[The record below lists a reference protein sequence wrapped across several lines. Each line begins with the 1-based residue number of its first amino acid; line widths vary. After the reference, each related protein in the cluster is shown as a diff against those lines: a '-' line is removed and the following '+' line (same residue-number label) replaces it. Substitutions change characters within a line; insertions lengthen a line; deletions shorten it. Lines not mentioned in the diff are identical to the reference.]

1 MVAPR
6 PFRLTEAPSRSVPE
20 PEIKVGLRMNSE
32 PSEKVRKG
40 PEVSRELFGGV
51 LDFDAAGHYPG
62 LELLNFVYCSE
73 GNNPLPSQEVVKITR
88 RSHDFGRRLVWD
100 GNFKDDSRRHDV
112 LLNDTDAEETLR
124 ELLRCLQLSIPN
136 GTKEPK
142 WSRAHF
148 FPYTPS
154 LIHWDARERYGNI
167 RLERLYLRGGGALA
181 FKILRFD
188 PNAVRLQRIRE
199 GFDRLYSATS
209 DSPLEILASFI
220 NAQSKVDEQPVS
232 DDIEKSTR
240 ANIDG
245 FENVYRDGIL
255 NILEQGDTT
264 SVAKTRAVMGWTA
277 LWLVLAQNRRARQS
291 LGMQESPIVCDCGAG
306 SPQLRRVS
314 QRCLQEVL
322 GNIVNA
328 VVKAEP
334 KIASAQRNKIRSFF
348 WATAAA
354 NGFLN
359 AWRGRKHFTL
369 SVDALE
375 MIVLATIPTGSE
387 MPFEQFVTEV
397 LYDQL
402 GIAVGRGAA
411 ETSGLIN
418 SIDASIFEE
427 NEGQL
432 ALQMIAAGLVTQ
444 YSDATRM
451 VSPATAS

>member
-1 MVAPR
+1 MQDTSAEQAR
-6 PFRLTEAPSRSVPE
+6 R
-20 PEIKVGLRMNSE
+20 
-32 PSEKVRKG
+32 G
-40 PEVSRELFGGV
+40 PDVSRELFGGV

-62 LELLNFVYCSE
+62 LELLNLIYCGDGE
-73 GNNPLPSQEVVKITR
+73 DPLPQTETIKITR

-100 GNFKDDSRRHDV
+100 GAFKNDARRHDV
-112 LLNDTDAEETLR
+112 LLDDTSAEETLR
-124 ELLRCLQLSIPN
+124 ELLRCLQLEIPN

-154 LIHWDARERYGNI
+154 LIHWDARERYGGI
-167 RLERLYLRGGGALA
+167 IIERLYLRGGGALA
-181 FKILRFD
+181 FKILRSD
-188 PNAVRLQRIRE
+188 EDSARLKRINE
-199 GFDRLYSATS
+199 GFRGLYSATEGG
-209 DSPLEILASFI
+209 PLEILAGFI
-220 NAQSKVDEQPVS
+220 SEQSKSDQQPET
-232 DDIEKSTR
+232 DQIEKSTR
-240 ANIDG
+240 ANLDD

-255 NILEQGDTT
+255 NILEQGHAT
-264 SVAKTRAVMGWTA
+264 SVAKIRAVMGWTA
-277 LWLVLAQNRRARQS
+277 LWLVLMQNRRARRR
-291 LGMQESPIVCDCGAG
+291 LELDESPIVCDCGAG
-306 SPQLRRVS
+306 SPQLRRAS
-314 QRCLQEVL
+314 QRCLQEAL
-322 GNIVNA
+322 GNIVGA
-328 VVKAEP
+328 VARAEP
-334 KIASAQRNKIRSFF
+334 SIKDKKAQLNKIRSFF

-375 MIVLATIPTGSE
+375 MTVLATIPTGQE
-387 MPFEQFVTEV
+387 MSFERFAREV
-397 LYDQL
+397 LYDRL

-411 ETSGLIN
+411 EASGLVN

-451 VSPATAS
+451 VSPRTSS

>member
-1 MVAPR
+1 MQDA
-6 PFRLTEAPSRSVPE
+6 SVD
-20 PEIKVGLRMNSE
+20 KVL
-32 PSEKVRKG
+32 KG
-40 PEVSRELFGGV
+40 PEVSRQLFGGV

-62 LELLNFVYCSE
+62 LELLNFVYCGESE
-73 GNNPLPSQEVVKITR
+73 EPLPTGDSIKIKR
-88 RSHDFGRRLVWD
+88 RAHDLGRRLIWD
-100 GNFKDDSRRHDV
+100 SNFKDDPRRKSV
-112 LLNDTDAEETLR
+112 LLNDTAAEETLR
-124 ELLRCLQLSIPN
+124 ELLRCLQMEIPN

-167 RLERLYLRGGGALA
+167 LLERLYLRGGGALA
-181 FKILRFD
+181 FKILRSD
-188 PNAVRLQRIRE
+188 SDKARLERIRA
-199 GFDRLYSATS
+199 GFKQLYGATAG
-209 DSPLEILASFI
+209 SPLESLADFL
-220 NAQSKVDEQPVS
+220 NGQSKIDSQAGLDE
-232 DDIEKSTR
+232 IEKVTR
-240 ANIDG
+240 ANVDD
-245 FENVYRDGIL
+245 FEEVYRDGIL
-255 NILEQGDTT
+255 TILEQKDAT
-264 SVAKTRAVMGWTA
+264 SVAKVRAVMGWTA
-277 LWLVLAQNRRARQS
+277 LWLVLMQNRRARKS
-291 LGMQESPIVCDCGAG
+291 LDLDESPIIFDCGSG

-314 QRCLQEVL
+314 QRCLQEIL
-322 GNIVNA
+322 GNIVSA

-334 KIASAQRNKIRSFF
+334 KIPNAQRNKIRSFF

-375 MIVLATIPTGSE
+375 MIVLSSIPAGTE
-387 MPFEQFVTEV
+387 MPFERFATEV
-397 LYDQL
+397 LFDRL

-411 ETSGLIN
+411 EASGLVN

-427 NEGQL
+427 NEAQL

-451 VSPATAS
+451 VSPKSAS

>member
-1 MVAPR
+1 LNEGRTSMQD
-6 PFRLTEAPSRSVPE
+6 EA
-20 PEIKVGLRMNSE
+20 KV
-32 PSEKVRKG
+32 KARKG

-51 LDFDAAGHYPG
+51 LEFDAAGHYPG

-73 GNNPLPSQEVVKITR
+73 GEDPLPAEEIIKIKR

-100 GNFKDDSRRHDV
+100 GNFKTDPRRHDV
-112 LLNDTDAEETLR
+112 LLDDKSAEETMR
-124 ELLRCLQLSIPN
+124 ELLRCLQLEIPS

-154 LIHWDARERYGNI
+154 LIHWDARERYGKI
-167 RLERLYLRGGGALA
+167 GMERLYLRGGGALA
-181 FKILRFD
+181 FKILRSD
-188 PNAVRLQRIRE
+188 QDSARIQRIRV
-199 GFDRLYSATS
+199 GFKELYSATAE
-209 DSPLEILASFI
+209 SPLEILAEFI
-220 NAQSKVDEQPVS
+220 NGQSKSDEKPVL
-232 DDIEKSTR
+232 DDIEQATR
-240 ANIDG
+240 TNIDE
-245 FENVYRDGIL
+245 FENVYRDGVL
-255 NILEQGDTT
+255 NVLEQKDAT
-264 SVAKTRAVMGWTA
+264 SVAKVRAVMGWTG
-277 LWLVLAQNRRARQS
+277 LWLVLMQNRRARHS
-291 LGMQESPIVCDCGAG
+291 LSLEKSPIVCDCGAS

-314 QRCLQEVL
+314 QRCLQEAL
-322 GNIVNA
+322 DNIVSA
-328 VVKAEP
+328 VVNVAP
-334 KIASAQRNKIRSFF
+334 KLPNVRRNNIRSFF

-375 MIVLATIPTGSE
+375 MVVLATIPAGLE
-387 MPFEQFVTEV
+387 MPYERFVTDV
-397 LYDQL
+397 LYGHL

-411 ETSGLIN
+411 EASGLIN

-427 NEGQL
+427 NESQL

-451 VSPATAS
+451 VSPRTAS

>member
-1 MVAPR
+1 MHDV
-6 PFRLTEAPSRSVPE
+6 SVDK
-20 PEIKVGLRMNSE
+20 IM
-32 PSEKVRKG
+32 KG
-40 PEVSRELFGGV
+40 PEVSRKLFGGV

-73 GNNPLPSQEVVKITR
+73 GDEPLPAGGLVKIKR
-88 RSHDFGRRLVWD
+88 RAHDFGRRLVWD
-100 GNFKDDSRRHDV
+100 GSFKDDPRRHSV
-112 LLNDTDAEETLR
+112 LLDDTTAEATLR
-124 ELLRCLQLSIPN
+124 ELLRCLQLEIPN
-136 GTKEPK
+136 GTNEPK

-154 LIHWDARERYGNI
+154 LIHWDARERNGDI

-181 FKILRFD
+181 FKILRSD
-188 PNAVRLQRIRE
+188 PNAARLERIRD
-199 GFDRLYSATS
+199 GFKQLYGATAG
-209 DSPLEILASFI
+209 SPLEILADFL
-220 NAQSKVDEQPVS
+220 NGQSKLDMQAGLDE
-232 DDIEKSTR
+232 IEKATC
-240 ANIDG
+240 ANVDD
-245 FENVYRDGIL
+245 FEEVYRNGIL
-255 NILEQGDTT
+255 NILEQKDAT
-264 SVAKTRAVMGWTA
+264 SVAKIRAVMGWTA
-277 LWLVLAQNRRARQS
+277 LWLCLMQNRRARKS
-291 LGMQESPIVCDCGAG
+291 LDLNESPIICDCGAG
-306 SPQLRRVS
+306 SQQLRRVS

-334 KIASAQRNKIRSFF
+334 RIPNAQRNKIRSFF

-375 MIVLATIPTGSE
+375 MIVLSTIPSGTE
-387 MPFEQFVTEV
+387 MPFERFTTEV
-397 LYDQL
+397 LYDWL
-402 GIAVGRGAA
+402 GMAVGRGAA
-411 ETSGLIN
+411 EASGLVN

-427 NEGQL
+427 NEDQL

-451 VSPATAS
+451 VSPKSAW

>member
-1 MVAPR
+1 MQDGS
-6 PFRLTEAPSRSVPE
+6 TE
-20 PEIKVGLRMNSE
+20 KT
-32 PSEKVRKG
+32 RKG

-62 LELLNFVYCSE
+62 LELLNFVFCGE
-73 GNNPLPSQEVVKITR
+73 GQDTLPAGDAVKITR

-100 GNFKDDSRRHDV
+100 GAFKSDPRRHEV
-112 LLNDTDAEETLR
+112 LLDDTSAEATLR
-124 ELLRCLQLSIPN
+124 ELLRCLQLDIPN

-154 LIHWDARERYGNI
+154 LIHWDSRERSGKI
-167 RLERLYLRGGGALA
+167 RLERLYLRGGGALV
-181 FKILRFD
+181 FKVLRSDTD
-188 PNAVRLQRIRE
+188 PDRLRRIRK
-199 GFDRLYSATS
+199 GFAGLYSATV
-209 DSPLEILASFI
+209 DSPLEMLAAFI
-220 NAQSKVDEQPVS
+220 NGQSKNDVEPVT
-232 DDIEKSTR
+232 DDIEKATR
-240 ANIDG
+240 ANLDE
-245 FENVYRDGIL
+245 FEDVYRDGIL
-255 NILEQGDTT
+255 NILEQHAAT
-264 SVAKTRAVMGWTA
+264 SVAKIRAVMGWTG
-277 LWLVLAQNRRARQS
+277 LWLVLMQNRRARFS
-291 LGMQESPIVCDCGAG
+291 LGMELSPIVCDCGAA

-322 GNIVNA
+322 SNIVEA
-328 VVKAEP
+328 VVQLEP
-334 KIASAQRNKIRSFF
+334 EMPQAQKNKIRSFF

-359 AWRGRKHFTL
+359 AWRGRKHFTF

-375 MIVLATIPTGSE
+375 MIVLATIPAGSE
-387 MPFEQFVTEV
+387 MPFERFVTEV
-397 LYDQL
+397 LYDRL

-411 ETSGLIN
+411 EASGLVN

-427 NEGQL
+427 NEAQL

-451 VSPATAS
+451 VSPRTTA

>member
-1 MVAPR
+1 MQDV
-6 PFRLTEAPSRSVPE
+6 SVDK
-20 PEIKVGLRMNSE
+20 IL
-32 PSEKVRKG
+32 KG

-62 LELLNFVYCSE
+62 LELLNFVYCGE
-73 GNNPLPSQEVVKITR
+73 GEEPLPAGDTVKIKR

-100 GNFKDDSRRHDV
+100 GSFKEDPRRHSV
-112 LLNDTDAEETLR
+112 LLDDTAAEETLR
-124 ELLRCLQLSIPN
+124 ELLRCLQLDIPN

-154 LIHWDARERYGNI
+154 LIHWDARERYGDI

-181 FKILRFD
+181 FKILRSD
-188 PNAVRLQRIRE
+188 PNATRLERIRY
-199 GFDRLYSATS
+199 GFKQLYGATAG
-209 DSPLEILASFI
+209 SPLEILADFI
-220 NAQSKVDEQPVS
+220 NGQSKADTQAGLDE
-232 DDIEKSTR
+232 IEKATH
-240 ANIDG
+240 ANVDD
-245 FENVYRDGIL
+245 FEEVYRNGIL
-255 NILEQGDTT
+255 NILEQKDAT
-264 SVAKTRAVMGWTA
+264 SVAKIRAVMGWTA
-277 LWLVLAQNRRARQS
+277 LWLVLMQNRRARKS
-291 LGMQESPIVCDCGAG
+291 LDLDESPIICDCGAG

-334 KIASAQRNKIRSFF
+334 KIPNAQRNKIRSFF

-375 MIVLATIPTGSE
+375 MIVLATIPTGTE
-387 MPFEQFVTEV
+387 MPFERFATEV
-397 LYDQL
+397 LYDFL
-402 GIAVGRGAA
+402 GVAVGRGAA
-411 ETSGLIN
+411 EASGLVN

-427 NEGQL
+427 NEAQL

-451 VSPATAS
+451 VSPKSAS

>member
-1 MVAPR
+1 MQDV
-6 PFRLTEAPSRSVPE
+6 SD
-20 PEIKVGLRMNSE
+20 
-32 PSEKVRKG
+32 EKIRKG
-40 PEVSRELFGGV
+40 PDVSRELFGGV
-51 LDFDAAGHYPG
+51 LDFDASGHYPG
-62 LELLNFVYCSE
+62 LELLNFVYCGE
-73 GNNPLPSQEVVKITR
+73 GGDPLPTSDVVKITR

-100 GNFKDDSRRHDV
+100 ASFKDDPRRHNV
-112 LLNDTDAEETLR
+112 LLDDMAAEETLR
-124 ELLRCLQLSIPN
+124 ELLRCLQLEIPN

-154 LIHWDARERYGNI
+154 LIHWDARERYGEI

-181 FKILRFD
+181 FKILRSVPD
-188 PNAVRLQRIRE
+188 PARLERIRD
-199 GFDRLYSATS
+199 GFKRLYAATS
-209 DSPLEILASFI
+209 GSPLEILADFI
-220 NAQSKVDEQPVS
+220 NKQSKTDAHPS
-232 DDIEKSTR
+232 IDDIEKATR
-240 ANIDG
+240 ASVDD
-245 FENVYRDGIL
+245 FEDVYCNGIL
-255 NILEQGDTT
+255 NILEQEDAT
-264 SVAKTRAVMGWTA
+264 SVAKIRAVMGWTA
-277 LWLVLAQNRRARQS
+277 LWLVLMQNRRARKS
-291 LGMQESPIVCDCGAG
+291 LDLDESPIICDCGAG

-334 KIASAQRNKIRSFF
+334 KIANAQRNKIRSFF

-375 MIVLATIPTGSE
+375 MIVLATIPRGTE
-387 MPFEQFVTEV
+387 MPFERFATEV
-397 LYDQL
+397 LYDYL

-411 ETSGLIN
+411 EASGLVN

-427 NEGQL
+427 NETQL
-432 ALQMIAAGLVTQ
+432 ALQMIASGLATQ

-451 VSPATAS
+451 VRPRSDS